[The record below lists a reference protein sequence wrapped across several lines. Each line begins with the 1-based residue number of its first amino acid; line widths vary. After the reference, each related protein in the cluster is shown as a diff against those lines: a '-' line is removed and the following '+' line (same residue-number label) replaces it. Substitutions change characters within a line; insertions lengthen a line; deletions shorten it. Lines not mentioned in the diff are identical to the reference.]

1 TNRLMRLINQLL
13 DFRKMETSNM
23 SVKVAE
29 GDFVKFVQEV
39 FIIFSQSTAADKVD
53 FQFTSVK
60 EKLNLTFDR
69 DKMEIVLMNLLS
81 NASKFTHEGRIRVS
95 ISYQGDEYSEGVFDN
110 QGQLVD
116 NYLMLEVEDSG
127 IGIRK
132 DELAKVFN
140 PYYQVKSSS
149 SLHSIGTGLGLSLV
163 NGIIEL
169 HRGTIDVSSTLGKGS
184 IFRLK
189 LAFGERHFTKEQ
201 LIPNFK
207 NSEYIGHYLSQNNVA
222 LDSPPHPD
230 AYLSQ
235 LEERSKKFTVLVV
248 EDNPDLRSYLAG
260 ALRKHFIILEAANG
274 QQGFELALGESPDLI
289 VSDIMMPVLDG
300 IGMVNKIKSHELISY
315 IPIILLTARTS
326 NVFEQK
332 GLNNGAED
340 YITKPFDLNLL
351 ISKIFSFLKN
361 RELLREFYRK
371 QMFFEPIKEH
381 QLSPDEKLTHSAIQL
396 IETHLDDPEF
406 NVQKLA
412 QMLSHSQSSLY
423 RKIKETTDKSLV
435 EFIRDVR
442 LRKAAQLLQENE
454 LSITQVAYAVGFNDV
469 KYFRKHFK
477 KLYSLTPSEFKGKSS
492 KKLV

>member
-1 TNRLMRLINQLL
+1 EVEVGKEFNGRLLLEKPLLQPKAIRLNADETDIFFDFVALQYASPQENQYEYRLQGLNDQWIQTKFPNLSANYSNIPPGDYTFQVRASNGDGVWNESITSLPLFIAMPWYQTPLAFFIYALIIILALYIFQKITQMQANLKNELLMAEKEQELNQAKLSFFTQVSHELRTPLTLIKGPLDELLLESNIKRNTQRRLEVIQKSTNRLMRLINQLL

-169 HRGTIDVSSTLGKGS
+169 HQGTIDLSSTLGKGS

-222 LDSPPHPD
+222 LDSPSHPD

-235 LEERSKKFTVLVV
+235 LEERSKKFTVL
-248 EDNPDLRSYLAG
+248 
-260 ALRKHFIILEAANG
+260 
-274 QQGFELALGESPDLI
+274 
-289 VSDIMMPVLDG
+289 
-300 IGMVNKIKSHELISY
+300 
-315 IPIILLTARTS
+315 
-326 NVFEQK
+326 
-332 GLNNGAED
+332 
-340 YITKPFDLNLL
+340 
-351 ISKIFSFLKN
+351 
-361 RELLREFYRK
+361 
-371 QMFFEPIKEH
+371 
-381 QLSPDEKLTHSAIQL
+381 
-396 IETHLDDPEF
+396 
-406 NVQKLA
+406 
-412 QMLSHSQSSLY
+412 
-423 RKIKETTDKSLV
+423 
-435 EFIRDVR
+435 
-442 LRKAAQLLQENE
+442 
-454 LSITQVAYAVGFNDV
+454 
-469 KYFRKHFK
+469 
-477 KLYSLTPSEFKGKSS
+477 
-492 KKLV
+492 